1 MLNLQ
6 DLSLQSQRGAPSKYE
21 SSASEARWSHYQHP
35 VSRTCL
41 WTHPV
46 LCSDSRRSSGD
57 AFLPSVSGSRRQS
70 GGTAEEMRLGFIRQA
85 TARGVR
91 PNMVSR
97 VELW

>member
-1 MLNLQ
+1 M
-6 DLSLQSQRGAPSKYE
+6 
-21 SSASEARWSHYQHP
+21 
-35 VSRTCL
+35 

-97 VELW
+97 VELLYIVELDTKKYILELNTEKGTRGTVLTDVKPR